1 MAYETVAQPFAPS
14 SIWNTPIGSNAQ
26 FQAASG
32 AQTASIQHQAGVN
45 TWIGQDAIPIYQ
57 AKSTDPM
64 ATWSYDSRGTNAD
77 WTFGNTSS
85 MNGTFQMRTPTDV
98 QFKTGD
104 GWAIIVSED
113 GQHYIE
119 TWLGSK
125 TGSNSFHANYVVE
138 NTVTGDGI
146 ANVPG
151 AHEGIRAAGMSLM
164 GGVVQKA
171 DLDAGH
177 IDHAVAMAISTTQ
190 AGSSSTPYV
199 WPATTADSFSGSY
212 SGSIPL
218 GSLFAIPKD
227 VDLTKIGITT
237 AEGMALAKAYQNY
250 GGYVTDTAGPNT
262 LQLAYL
268 EKGVS
273 QTQVDNLFK
282 DMNAIR
288 SHIELVT
295 NNTASTPAGGGDHT
309 VTGTTATATPATT
322 TTAPATTTTAPATT
336 ATAPATTTTDTSH
349 TTTTTGS
356 TAQPS
361 VSLGSGSD
369 QLLLKISQDAYNGN
383 AQYTISVDGK
393 QIGGIQ
399 TAKSLHSAGQ
409 SDLISVRGDWGQ
421 GDHDVAVKFL
431 NDAWGGTDA
440 KDRNL
445 YVDSATYDGQN
456 VPSAHL
462 TLADNGAKHFT
473 FHDYLV

>member
-45 TWIGQDAIPIYQ
+45 TWIGQDAIPIFQ

-64 ATWSYDSRGTNAD
+64 ATWTYESRATNSD

-85 MNGTFQMRTPTDV
+85 MNGSFQMRTPADV

-119 TWLGSK
+119 TWLGGK
-125 TGSNSFHANYVVE
+125 TGTNSYHASYVAE

-164 GGVVQKA
+164 GGLVQKS
-171 DLDAGH
+171 DLDSLE

-190 AGSSSTPYV
+190 AGSAKSPYV
-199 WPATTADSFSGSY
+199 WPATTADGFSGSY
-212 SGSIPL
+212 SGSIPM

-227 VDLTKIGITT
+227 VDLTKIGIATP
-237 AEGMALAKAYQNY
+237 EGMALAKAYQNY
-250 GGYVTDTAGPNT
+250 GGYVTDTSGPNT

-268 EKGVS
+268 EQGVKQS
-273 QTQVDNLFK
+273 QVDNLFK
-282 DMNAIR
+282 DMGAIR
-288 SHIELVT
+288 AHLELVT
-295 NNTASTPAGGGDHT
+295 NNTAATPAGGGDHAVPST
-309 VTGTTATATPATT
+309 PVTTPPVTT
-322 TTAPATTTTAPATT
+322 TP
-336 ATAPATTTTDTSH
+336 S
-349 TTTTTGS
+349 TGG

-369 QLLLKISQDAYNGN
+369 QLLLKISQDALWGD
-383 AQYTISVDGK
+383 AKYTISVDGK
-393 QIGGIQ
+393 QIGGVQ
-399 TAKSLHSAGQ
+399 TAHAAHGSG

-421 GDHDVAVKFL
+421 GDHDVAVNFL
-431 NDAWGGTDA
+431 NDVWGGA
-440 KDRNL
+440 GRGDRNL
-445 YVDSATYDGQN
+445 YVDSATYHGQD
-456 VPSAHL
+456 VSGAHL
-462 TLADNGAKHFT
+462 SLQSNGAQHFT

>member
-57 AKSTDPM
+57 ATASDPI
-64 ATWSYDSRGTNAD
+64 ATWNYDSRGTNAD
-77 WTFGNTSS
+77 WTYGNTSS
-85 MNGTFQMRTPTDV
+85 MNGSFQMKTPAAL
-98 QFKTGD
+98 QFATGD
-104 GWAIIVSED
+104 GWAIVVSED

-125 TGSNSFHANYVVE
+125 TGTNSYHANYVVE
-138 NTVTGDGI
+138 NTLTGDGI

-164 GGVVQKA
+164 GGIVQKS

-190 AGSSSTPYV
+190 AGSAKTPYV
-199 WPATTADSFSGSY
+199 WPATSADGFSSSY

-237 AEGMALAKAYQNY
+237 AEGMALAKAYQDY

-262 LQLAYL
+262 MQLAYL
-268 EKGVS
+268 QTGVS
-273 QTQVDNLFK
+273 QQQADNLFK
-282 DMNAIR
+282 DMDAIR

-295 NNTASTPAGGGDHT
+295 NNTAATPAGGGDHT
-309 VTGTTATATPATT
+309 VTGSTT
-322 TTAPATTTTAPATT
+322 TTAPAPTTTTPAPTTTTTAPA
-336 ATAPATTTTDTSH
+336 PTTTTDTSH
-349 TTTTTGS
+349 PTTTTGS
-356 TAQPS
+356 TTGTTAQPS

-383 AQYTISVDGK
+383 AQYTVSVDGK
-393 QIGGIQ
+393 QIGGVQ
-399 TAKSLHSAGQ
+399 TAQSLHSAGK

-445 YVDSATYDGQN
+445 YVDSATYDGHD
-456 VPSAHL
+456 VSSAHL
-462 TLADNGAKHFT
+462 TLASNGAKHFT

>member
-1 MAYETVAQPFAPS
+1 M
-14 SIWNTPIGSNAQ
+14 
-26 FQAASG
+26 
-32 AQTASIQHQAGVN
+32 N

-64 ATWSYDSRGTNAD
+64 ATWSFEGRATNTD
-77 WTFGNTSS
+77 WTFGGPSS
-85 MNGTFQMRTPTDV
+85 NGTFQMRTPTDL

-119 TWLGSK
+119 TWLGAK
-125 TGSNSFHANYVVE
+125 TGANSYHATYLAE

-164 GGVVQKA
+164 GGVVQKS

-177 IDHAVAMAISTTQ
+177 IDHAVAMAIATTQ
-190 AGSSSTPYV
+190 AGSQSTPYV
-199 WPATTADSFSGSY
+199 WPATTADSNTSGY

-237 AEGMALAKAYQNY
+237 SEGMALAKAYQNY
-250 GGYVTDTAGPNT
+250 GGYVTDTSGPNT
-262 LQLAYL
+262 MQLAYL
-268 EKGVS
+268 EQGVS
-273 QTQVDNLFK
+273 QSQADNLFK

-288 SHIELVT
+288 SHLELVT
-295 NNTASTPAGGGDHT
+295 NNTAATPAGGGDHT
-309 VTGTTATATPATT
+309 VTGTTTTTAPAPT
-322 TTAPATTTTAPATT
+322 TTAPATTTT
-336 ATAPATTTTDTSH
+336 TAPA

-369 QLLLKISQDAYNGN
+369 QLLLKISQDALWGD
-383 AQYTISVDGK
+383 AKYTISVDGK
-393 QIGGIQ
+393 QIGGVQ
-399 TAKSLHSAGQ
+399 TAHALHGSGQ
-409 SDLISVRGDWGQ
+409 SDLISVRGDWAQ
-421 GDHDVAVKFL
+421 GNHDVAVNFI
-431 NDAWGGTDA
+431 NDVWAGQGRG
-440 KDRNL
+440 DRNL
-445 YVDSATYDGQN
+445 YVDSATYHGQD
-456 VPSAHL
+456 VAGAHL
-462 TLADNGAKHFT
+462 SLMNNGAQHFT

>member
-1 MAYETVAQPFAPS
+1 M
-14 SIWNTPIGSNAQ
+14 
-26 FQAASG
+26 
-32 AQTASIQHQAGVN
+32 N

-64 ATWSYDSRGTNAD
+64 ATWNYDSRGTNAD
-77 WTFGNTSS
+77 WTFGNTPS
-85 MNGTFQMRTPTDV
+85 MGGTFQMRTPTDV

-125 TGSNSFHANYVVE
+125 TGTNNYHANLVVE
-138 NTVTGDGI
+138 NTVTSDGI

-262 LQLAYL
+262 MQLAYL
-268 EKGVS
+268 EQGVS
-273 QTQVDNLFK
+273 QTQADNLFK
-282 DMNAIR
+282 DMGAIR
-288 SHIELVT
+288 SHLEMVT
-295 NNTASTPAGGGDHT
+295 NNTAATPAGGGDHS
-309 VTGTTATATPATT
+309 VPSTPATT
-322 TTAPATTTTAPATT
+322 TPVVTAPVTTPAPTPVATP
-336 ATAPATTTTDTSH
+336 S
-349 TTTTTGS
+349 TGS

-361 VSLGSGSD
+361 VSVGSGSD

-421 GDHDVAVKFL
+421 GNHDVAVKFL

-445 YVDSATYDGQN
+445 YVDSATYHDQN

>member
-1 MAYETVAQPFAPS
+1 M
-14 SIWNTPIGSNAQ
+14 
-26 FQAASG
+26 
-32 AQTASIQHQAGVN
+32 N

-113 GQHYIE
+113 GKHYIE

-125 TGSNSFHANYVVE
+125 TGSNSYHANLVVE

-146 ANVPG
+146 ADVPG

-190 AGSSSTPYV
+190 AGSAKTPYV

-273 QTQVDNLFK
+273 QSQVDNLFK
-282 DMNAIR
+282 DMAAIR

-295 NNTASTPAGGGDHT
+295 NNTAATPAGGGDHS
-309 VTGTTATATPATT
+309 VPSTPTT
-322 TTAPATTTTAPATT
+322 TTPVTTAPVTT
-336 ATAPATTTTDTSH
+336 PSTTPVTTPVAAPS
-349 TTTTTGS
+349 TGG

-393 QIGGIQ
+393 QIGGVQ

-421 GDHDVAVKFL
+421 GDHDVVVKFL

-445 YVDSATYDGQN
+445 YVDSASYHGQD
-456 VPSAHL
+456 VPSAHI

>member
-1 MAYETVAQPFAPS
+1 M
-14 SIWNTPIGSNAQ
+14 
-26 FQAASG
+26 
-32 AQTASIQHQAGVN
+32 N

-64 ATWSYDSRGTNAD
+64 ATWSYDSRGTNNAD
-77 WTFGNTSS
+77 WTLGGNSS

-119 TWLGSK
+119 TWLGAK
-125 TGSNSFHANYVVE
+125 TGSNSYHANLVVE

-146 ANVPG
+146 ANAPG

-171 DLDAGH
+171 DLDSLE

-190 AGSSSTPYV
+190 AGSAKTPYV
-199 WPATTADSFSGSY
+199 WPATTADGFSGSY

-227 VDLTKIGITT
+227 VDLNAIGIKT

-262 LQLAYL
+262 MQLAYL

-273 QTQVDNLFK
+273 QAQADNLFK
-282 DMNAIR
+282 DMGAIR
-288 SHIELVT
+288 AHLEMVT
-295 NNTASTPAGGGDHT
+295 NNTAATPAGGGDHS
-309 VTGTTATATPATT
+309 VPSTPATT
-322 TTAPATTTTAPATT
+322 TPAPATPVAT
-336 ATAPATTTTDTSH
+336 PS
-349 TTTTTGS
+349 TGGG

-369 QLLLKISQDAYNGN
+369 QLLLKISQDAYHGN
-383 AQYTISVDGK
+383 AQYAVSVDGK
-393 QIGGIQ
+393 QIGGVQ
-399 TAKSLHSAGQ
+399 TAHASHAAGQ
-409 SDLISVRGDWGQ
+409 SDLISVRGDWSQ
-421 GDHDVAVKFL
+421 GNHDVAIRFL
-431 NDAWGGTDA
+431 NDDWGGTAA

-445 YVDSATYDGQN
+445 YVDSATYHGQD
-456 VPSAHL
+456 VQGAHL
-462 TLADNGAKHFT
+462 TLMSDGAQHFT